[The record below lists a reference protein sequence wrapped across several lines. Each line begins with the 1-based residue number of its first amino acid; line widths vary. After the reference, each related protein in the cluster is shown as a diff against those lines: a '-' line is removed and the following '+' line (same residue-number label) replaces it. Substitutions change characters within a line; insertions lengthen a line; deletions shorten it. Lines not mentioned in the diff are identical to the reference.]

1 VAEFG
6 DFGVAIAI
14 FIAITLI
21 VGVFAG
27 RLVRHSGKRLIVAG
41 KSLPLALVGTMLAAQ
56 AVDGNSTLGNA
67 ALVFEAGFWAG
78 AITPIGLGMCL
89 LVTAAFYA
97 KPLNK
102 MSMITLPDFYF
113 RRFGNGAE
121 GISGVLMIVSFTV
134 LVAGNLAASGFI
146 LQTVFGIDFFWGILI
161 SALVVVAYTMA
172 GGLFASAYTNLF
184 QVYLA
189 IAAFWAGFLFFAGGF
204 SGASWET
211 IYSAAPPEYLDL
223 SGLFDIGNG
232 ALINWAGLL
241 ALGLGDII
249 ALDFMERVFAAKNP
263 KTARKGAFM
272 GGMLTMFTVIPTSM
286 MGIVAYYY
294 LAPGTDPN
302 LALPLLTTEHMPF
315 AIGAA
320 ILMGIV
326 GASMSTASGGL
337 LAISSVVS
345 RNLISRIIQRRWLG
359 KPTMNDKKLL
369 VLTRIVIVPMMIAGA
384 TLGYFFPAP
393 GIYLIL
399 AFDIVFAG
407 ALAPLTFGLF
417 WKKAN
422 MPAAVAS
429 LLVGSFLR
437 LTFFLSFPEELAGL
451 DTFIPP
457 IVSFLLFIVV
467 ALATQS
473 KYPGKAR
480 HDVRDYVPPE
490 EDVIEGEDLKHFKEG
505 GMIGGVA
512 EQDAAKPD
520 DDAPKTETVP
530 KEVEMIGGVAE
541 QDAAKPDDDAP
552 KTETMPK

>member
-1 VAEFG
+1 MAEFG
-6 DFGVAIAI
+6 DFGIAIAV
-14 FIAITLI
+14 FMAVTLI
-21 VGVFAG
+21 VGIFAG
-27 RLVRHSGKRLIVAG
+27 KLVRNSGKRLIVAG

-67 ALVFEAGFWAG
+67 ALVFEFGFWAG
-78 AITPIGLGMCL
+78 AITPIGLGLCL
-89 LVTAAFYA
+89 LVVAAFYG

-121 GISGVLMIVSFTV
+121 GISGVLMIISFII

-146 LQTVFGIDFFWGILI
+146 LETVFGIDYFWGILI
-161 SALVVVAYTMA
+161 TALVVVAYTMT

-189 IAAFWAGFLFFAGGF
+189 IGAFWAGFLFFAGGF
-204 SGASWET
+204 ADAPWNV
-211 IYSAAPPEYLDL
+211 IYSSAPPEFLDL
-223 SGLFDIGNG
+223 SGLFDVANG

-263 KTARKGAFM
+263 KTAQRGALM
-272 GGMLTMFTVIPTSM
+272 GGLLTMFTVVPTTM
-286 MGIVAYYY
+286 MGIIAYHY
-294 LAPGTDPN
+294 LAPDTAPN
-302 LALPLLTTEHMPF
+302 LALPLLVTGHLPF
-315 AIGAA
+315 AIGAG

-345 RNLISRIIQRRWLG
+345 RNLISRIIRRRWLG
-359 KPTMNDKKLL
+359 KATMNDRKLL
-369 VLTRIVIVPMMIAGA
+369 VLTRIMLIPMMVAGTA
-384 TLGYFFPAP
+384 LGYFAPAP

-422 MPAAVAS
+422 MPAAIAS

-437 LTFFLSFPEELAGL
+437 LYFFFSFPEDLAGL

-457 IVSFLLFIVV
+457 IVSFILFIAV

-473 KYPGKAR
+473 RYPGKAR
-480 HDVRDYVPPE
+480 HDVRDYIPPE
-490 EDVIEGEDLKHFKEG
+490 EDVIEGEDLRHFQEG
-505 GMIGGVA
+505 DSVMGGSGTGSGG
-512 EQDAAKPD
+512 PG
-520 DDAPKTETVP
+520 DDAPGKKTLAG
-530 KEVEMIGGVAE
+530 K
-541 QDAAKPDDDAP
+541 
-552 KTETMPK
+552 

>member
-1 VAEFG
+1 MDGFG
-6 DFGVAIAI
+6 IAIAA
-14 FIAITLI
+14 FIVITLA

-27 RLVRHSGKRLIVAG
+27 RLVQNSGKRLIVAG
-41 KSLPLALVGTMLAAQ
+41 KSLPLAMVGTMLAAQ
-56 AVDGNSTLGNA
+56 AVDGNSSLGNI
-67 ALVFEAGFWAG
+67 ALVFEFGFWAG
-78 AITPIGLGMCL
+78 AAIPIGLGVCL
-89 LVTAAFYA
+89 LIVSAFYA

-121 GISGVLMIVSFTV
+121 GISGVLMIISFLI

-146 LQTVFGIDFFWGILI
+146 LNVVFGIDYLFGIII
-161 SALVVVAYTMA
+161 SALVVVAYTTV

-189 IAAFWAGFLFFAGGF
+189 IGSFWAAFLFFLGGY
-204 SGASWET
+204 SEMPWDV
-211 IYSAAPPEYLDL
+211 IYSSAPPGFLDL
-223 SGLFDIGNG
+223 SGLFDVANG
-232 ALINWAGLL
+232 ALINWGAIL

-249 ALDFMERVFAAKNP
+249 ALDFMERVFSARDP
-263 KTARKGAFM
+263 KTARRSSLM
-272 GGMLTMFTVIPTSM
+272 GGALTLFTVIPTSM
-286 MGIVAYYY
+286 LGIVAVFYID
-294 LAPGTDPN
+294 PGMYANFTPD
-302 LALPLLTTEHMPF
+302 LALPILATEFMPF

-320 ILMGIV
+320 ILMGVI

-345 RNLISRIIQRRWLG
+345 RNMMQRIIRRRWMG
-359 KPTMNDKKLL
+359 KPNWSDSKLL
-369 VLTRIVIVPMMIAGA
+369 MVTRVVIIPMMVIGTAI
-384 TLGYFFPAP
+384 GYFVPAP
-393 GIYLIL
+393 GVYLVL

-437 LTFFLSFPEELAGL
+437 LSFFFIFPEDLAGL
-451 DTFIPP
+451 DTMIAPS
-457 IVSFLLFIVV
+457 VSFILFIVV
-467 ALATQS
+467 ALATQN

-490 EDVIEGEDLKHFKEG
+490 EDVISGEDLKHFKG
-505 GMIGGVA
+505 GEEAMSSSSSNSPGSDGDITSKNV
-512 EQDAAKPD
+512 
-520 DDAPKTETVP
+520 T
-530 KEVEMIGGVAE
+530 
-541 QDAAKPDDDAP
+541 
-552 KTETMPK
+552 